1 MEKVVI
7 EKYLVDNGE
16 VFDHLIEA
24 DLNNFTSTNY
34 AAIKKG
40 SPTFN
45 LIEIETVKKAST
57 SDNVKGKE
65 EKITNHKIL
74 KTFDLSNVV
83 SADLD
88 KFLMS
93 KVYRFDNG
101 DVIRVNQN
109 NEIFEDYLKQL
120 NIKFNEL
127 ERPWYKKIVG
137 FRSGTPWKMILS
149 SLTILTLLFFILTIL
164 PSAVSGI
171 LIPLLGIASFA
182 GVLYY
187 SFRGAKNLKN
197 KKNNKNIALPFFMS
211 LALFFL
217 AMSVSEADE
226 STSSKSDHNDK
237 DNAKQTLVATP
248 AIKKTS
254 EKESEKEDVTTEEVT
269 TEKPTTEKPTTE
281 KPTTEKPTTEK
292 PEKASIDKNKI
303 GTVARFP
310 AEFTRHIDGDTSVL
324 NIDGQDKKVRYLLI
338 DTPETK
344 HPRTGVQPFGPEASA
359 RTEELLTNASKIE
372 IEYDVGE
379 KTDKYNR
386 DLAYVYADGQMI
398 NEILVREGLASV
410 NYVYPPNTRYLDTLK
425 NAEAQAKAEKL
436 GIWSLDSAFES
447 DNNSSQN
454 STNNNQQ
461 NTKPAGNNQTSN
473 FVQQQPSNVGESFA
487 NCTELRKVYPG
498 GVPST
503 HSAYTTKMDRD
514 GDGYACEIN

>member
-40 SPTFN
+40 SPTFK

-57 SDNVKGKE
+57 SNDVKGKE

-149 SLTILTLLFFILTIL
+149 SLTILTLLFFTLTVL
-164 PSAVSGI
+164 PSAISGI

-182 GVLYY
+182 GILYY
-187 SFRGAKNLKN
+187 IFRGAKNLKN

-226 STSSKSDHNDK
+226 STNSKSDSNDK

-248 AIKKTS
+248 AVKKT
-254 EKESEKEDVTTEEVT
+254 SEKEDVTTEEV
-269 TEKPTTEKPTTE
+269 TTEKPTTE

-372 IEYDVGE
+372 VEYDVGE
-379 KTDKYNR
+379 KTDKYDR
-386 DLAYVYADGQMI
+386 DLVYVYVDGKMI

-410 NYVYPPNTRYLDTLK
+410 SFVYPPNTRYLDTLK
-425 NAEAQAKAEKL
+425 NAETLAKSEKL
-436 GIWSLDSAFES
+436 GIWSLDSAFENDDS
-447 DNNSSQN
+447 NQN
-454 STNNNQQ
+454 VNANETTQNTEPNQNNQY
-461 NTKPAGNNQTSN
+461 SN
-473 FVQQQPSNVGESFA
+473 FVQQQPSNTIQSFA
-487 NCTELRKVYPG
+487 NCTELRQVYPE

-503 HSAYTTKMDRD
+503 HPAYTSKMDRD
-514 GDGYACEIN
+514 GDNFACEAS

>member
-1 MEKVVI
+1 MEKVII

-57 SDNVKGKE
+57 SDDVKGKE

-74 KTFDLSNVV
+74 KTFDLTNVV

-101 DVIRVNQN
+101 DVIRVHQN

-149 SLTILTLLFFILTIL
+149 SLTILTLLFFTLTVL
-164 PSAVSGI
+164 PSAISGI

-237 DNAKQTLVATP
+237 DNAKQTLVSTP
-248 AIKKTS
+248 AVKKTS
-254 EKESEKEDVTTEEVT
+254 EKEVVTTEEVT

-292 PEKASIDKNKI
+292 PDKTSIDKSKI

-359 RTEELLTNASKIE
+359 RTEELLSNASKIE
-372 IEYDVGE
+372 VEYDVGE

-436 GIWSLDSAFES
+436 GIWSLDSAFET

-473 FVQQQPSNVGESFA
+473 FVQQQPSNARESFA
-487 NCTELRKVYPG
+487 NCTELRQVYPE
-498 GVPST
+498 GVDSNHP
-503 HSAYTTKMDRD
+503 AYTTKMDRD
-514 GDGYACEIN
+514 RDGYACEIN